1 MHHCLCCYIVSLH
14 ICPSLGQEERERR
27 SKEGG
32 SVLGPLAVSPI
43 VTPSEE
49 AILFRVE
56 AVQDSQT
63 LVDGDVAG
71 IGREFRLLAEDI
83 MEEVEVVADEEQKQW
98 SSQELEEKTV
108 EEQGQDRPGGPSEH
122 QALDVLKALAAL
134 QVELSS
140 ECEQNHRAYHQR
152 RKHHLAWGSAIIQG
166 IPGFWAKTIMS
177 HPQVSVMI
185 SDQDQDFLDY
195 MIDLKVQVWSHLQS
209 RCKLIFSFQDN
220 PYFLNTMI
228 IKEYYLDITGNRAC
242 HSTPVH
248 WFWDFEWGSPSHSLD
263 TRSLNFLNWLSG
275 HNGPE
280 LNRIADLISNDM
292 WDDPLKYYLGE
303 DDSSIRDN

>member
-1 MHHCLCCYIVSLH
+1 MSLH
-14 ICPSLGQEERERR
+14 ICPSLGQEERERQ

-32 SVLGPLAVSPI
+32 SVLEPPTFLAVSPI
-43 VTPSEE
+43 ATAGDNATHVS
-49 AILFRVE
+49 VE
-56 AVQDSQT
+56 VAGDGGA
-63 LVDGDVAG
+63 LVDRDVAG
-71 IGREFRLLAEDI
+71 IRRVFQLLVEDI

-177 HPQVSVMI
+177 HPQVSIMI

-195 MIDLKVQVWSHLQS
+195 MIDLKVQVRSHLQS
-209 RCKLIFSFQDN
+209 HCKLIFSFQDN

-248 WFWDFEWGSPSHSLD
+248 WFWDFEWASPSHSLD

-280 LNRIADLISNDM
+280 LNTIADVISNDM
-292 WDDPLKYYLGE
+292 WDNPLKYYLGE

>member
-1 MHHCLCCYIVSLH
+1 IS
-14 ICPSLGQEERERR
+14 CPFTSAPAWAKR
-27 SKEGG
+27 SVRAGTLQPP
-32 SVLGPLAVSPI
+32 V

-177 HPQVSVMI
+177 HPQVSFAPFP
-185 SDQDQDFLDY
+185 SSLPWQ
-195 MIDLKVQVWSHLQS
+195 VQVRSHLQS

-242 HSTPVH
+242 HSSPVP
-248 WFWDFEWGSPSHSLD
+248 WFWDFEWASPSHSLD

-280 LNRIADLISNDM
+280 LNTIADLISNDM